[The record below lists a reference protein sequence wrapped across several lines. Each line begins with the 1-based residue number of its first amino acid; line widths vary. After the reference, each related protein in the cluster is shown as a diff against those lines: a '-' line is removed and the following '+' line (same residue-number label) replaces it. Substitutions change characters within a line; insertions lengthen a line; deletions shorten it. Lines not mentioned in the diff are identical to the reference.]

1 MKVNSITIKIIFTI
15 LFTVFINQTLAE
27 TYIQVNGASI
37 HDRSGFNSINY
48 GAGIEHA
55 VTDRWSLAGG
65 WYRNSEY
72 RGSTYGY
79 ARYAVY
85 KDGPW
90 DIGVGAGLVSGYNS
104 YTVMPM
110 AFPEVCY
117 SYLCAIA
124 IPKVNANGA
133 NAVAVHLRVPVN

>member
-1 MKVNSITIKIIFTI
+1 MKILIFI
-15 LFTVFINQTLAE
+15 FFLFFNLAQAE
-27 TYIQVNGASI
+27 TYVQINGVSV
-37 HDRSGFNSINY
+37 HDKPEFNGFNY

-55 VTDRWSLAGG
+55 VADRWTVAVG
-65 WYRNSEY
+65 WFRNSEY
-72 RGSTYGY
+72 RGSAYGY

-90 DIGVGAGLVSGYNS
+90 DIGVGAGVVSGYNS
-104 YTVMPM
+104 YKVMPM

-117 SYLCAIA
+117 SYVCAIT

-133 NAVAVHLRVPVN
+133 SALAFHLRVPI